1 MAIQQMIV
9 LGAKRSKGS
18 LDNGNTY
25 NSTKIYTQTQ
35 MEQKD
40 GQVGFASAEFV
51 WGDSTNFEK
60 IAHLKFP
67 FPANVDIETSTNGK
81 TLKLIVLDVQPIQ
94 TQTIQTQKE
103 PKA

>member
-1 MAIQQMIV
+1 MAIQQMII

-25 NSTKIYTQTQ
+25 NSTKIYAQTA

-40 GQVGFASAEFV
+40 GQVGYSASEFN
-51 WGDSTNFEK
+51 WGDSSNFEK

-67 FPANVDIETSTNGK
+67 FPANVDLEFSTNGK
-81 TLKLIVLDVQPIQ
+81 TTKFVVLDVQPIQ
-94 TQTIQTQKE
+94 TPTKE